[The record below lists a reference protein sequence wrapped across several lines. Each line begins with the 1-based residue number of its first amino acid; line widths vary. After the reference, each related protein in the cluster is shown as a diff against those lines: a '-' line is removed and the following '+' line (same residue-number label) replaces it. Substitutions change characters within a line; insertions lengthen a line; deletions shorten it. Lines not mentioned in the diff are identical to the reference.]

1 MIDYE
6 KITKACDER
15 ITDILDRLNIE
26 YRIEHSWVCLRCPFH
41 GGDKFN
47 LKYRHGDFYCFSE
60 CREKYS
66 IIDVVAKTQNMSTG
80 QAAQWLAD
88 YVGLSRDGIEIHRD
102 QAVVAGQKI
111 INQCKA
117 IRRKKSDMQPLPQEY
132 LNDIQFP
139 YYDRYISDWGISRE
153 TAREFNLGLGLN
165 GDLDGRICFPIDAP
179 DGTIISV
186 SGRLPNADK
195 VGKGKYYI
203 IGKTDAHHTLY
214 NISRAKDYAKR
225 LGFIILVE
233 GMKAVMFLYQNGY
246 KNVVGAMGASVTDEQ
261 SKLLLKIGVP
271 IVVIG
276 DNDPAGKRL
285 EQSTYNKLYKY
296 LDVRKVNMGEFTDKE
311 KASVDDLDFDE
322 FVDFEESLN
331 EIKKNYCA
339 EGTIDIQDTEH

>member
-6 KITKACDER
+6 KITRACDKR
-15 ITDILDRLNIE
+15 ITEILDHLNIE

-47 LKYRHGDFYCFSE
+47 LKYKNGDFYCFSE

-66 IIDVVAKTQNMSTG
+66 IVDVVAKTQGMSI
-80 QAAQWLAD
+80 QDAAQWLAE

-102 QAVVAGQKI
+102 QTLVDGQKI

-117 IRRKKSDMQPLPQEY
+117 IKRKRSDIQPLPQEY

-139 YYDRYISDWGISRE
+139 YYDRSISDWGISRE
-153 TAREFNLGLGLN
+153 TAREFNLGFGLN
-165 GDLDGRICFPIDAP
+165 GDLEGRICFPIDAP

-186 SGRLPNADK
+186 SGRLPDAST
-195 VGKGKYYI
+195 GKSKYYI
-203 IGKTDAHHTLY
+203 IGNTDAHHTLY
-214 NISRAKDYAKR
+214 NISRARTYAKN

-261 SKLLLKIGVP
+261 ARLLLKTGVP
-271 IVVIG
+271 VVVIG
-276 DNDPAGKRL
+276 DNDSAGKRL
-285 EQSTYNKLYKY
+285 EQSTYNRLYKY
-296 LDVRKVNMGEFTDKE
+296 LDVKKVNMGEFTDKE

-322 FVDFEESLN
+322 FIDFEESLD
-331 EIKKNYCA
+331 EIKKNYCT
-339 EGTIDIQDTEH
+339 EGTVDIQNTEY